1 MKDLKH
7 YLALAAVLS
16 VGLGLFFLF
25 DYNRGIQ
32 IGIVILLATLYV
44 AWGAFHHS
52 LKKEFH
58 LKILVEY
65 LLVAILAG
73 TLVISLL
80 LRG

>member
-1 MKDLKH
+1 MSEIKY
-7 YLALAAVLS
+7 YLALAAILS

-32 IGIVILLATLYV
+32 VGIIIILATLYV
-44 AWGAFHHS
+44 AWGTFYHC

-58 LKILVEY
+58 LRILVEY

-73 TLVISLL
+73 TLVIFLL
-80 LRG
+80 LRS

>member
-7 YLALAAVLS
+7 YLALAAILS

-44 AWGAFHHS
+44 AWGALHHS
-52 LKKEFH
+52 LRKEFH
-58 LKILVEY
+58 LRILVEY
-65 LLVAILAG
+65 LLVAILASV
-73 TLVISLL
+73 LVIFLL
-80 LRG
+80 IRR

>member
-1 MKDLKH
+1 
-7 YLALAAVLS
+7 LS

-44 AWGAFHHS
+44 AWGAIHHS

-58 LKILVEY
+58 LRILVEY
-65 LLVAILAG
+65 LLVDILASV
-73 TLVISLL
+73 LVIFLL
-80 LRG
+80 IRR